1 MALSKKLK
9 EEAKALNIPYYW
21 NYGEKKLKELIL
33 AKKPKPAA
41 KAAKPKVTAKP
52 KSAVKSKVAA
62 STPRPAKKP
71 AVVDNKKEILEH
83 LTICQHLITAERK
96 KLLGGKAQYHSM
108 MLDRAAS
115 GLKEVGMYLG
125 KIQ

>member
-9 EEAKALNIPYYW
+9 EQAKALNIPYYW
-21 NYGEKKLKELIL
+21 NYGEKKLRELIK
-33 AKKPKPAA
+33 ANKPKPAA
-41 KAAKPKVTAKP
+41 KKSAAKPKVTAKP
-52 KSAVKSKVAA
+52 KSAVKFKVAV
-62 STPRPAKKP
+62 PAKKP
-71 AVVDNKKEILEH
+71 AVVDNKKEILKH

-96 KLLGGKAQYHSM
+96 KLIGGKAQYHSM